1 LRGMDPEVIAIIGLC
16 VFLALWYGGGYLY
29 NRHRGQR
36 LFRWLETGLNVLGG
50 EREGGWIG
58 SPASGA
64 RINIIH
70 AAPPFRRL
78 EITLLLENR
87 EIPLLW
93 LLDHLRGR
101 QDRIIIRATLR
112 SPRRGEVEMAPAK
125 HSALRLRK
133 GKAARHQKQQEQP
146 WTRQEGPHGLAVA
159 YQGPGAQRQVT
170 ALEPWLETYG
180 AHLRR
185 FVWRKTDPHVQL
197 QLKVAGL
204 LATSSKTFLADL
216 QAAVGG
222 AKHVNS

>member
-1 LRGMDPEVIAIIGLC
+1 MDPEVVAIIGLC

-36 LFRWLETGLNVLGG
+36 LFSWLETGLDVLGG
-50 EREGGWIG
+50 ERETGWIG

-64 RINIIH
+64 RINVTR

-87 EIPLLW
+87 EVPLLW
-93 LLDHLRGR
+93 LLDHLRGK
-101 QDRIIIRATLR
+101 QDGLIIRATLR
-112 SPRRGEVEMAPAK
+112 SPRRGEVEVSPARR
-125 HSALRLRK
+125 S
-133 GKAARHQKQQEQP
+133 ARHLEQP
-146 WTRQEGPHGLAVA
+146 WTRQEGPHGLAIT
-159 YQGPGAQRQVT
+159 YQGPGAQRQVA

-185 FVWRKTDPHVQL
+185 FAWRKTDPHVQL
-197 QLKVAGL
+197 QMKVGGL
-204 LATSSKTFLADL
+204 LATSSETFLADL

-222 AKHVNS
+222 ARHVNS